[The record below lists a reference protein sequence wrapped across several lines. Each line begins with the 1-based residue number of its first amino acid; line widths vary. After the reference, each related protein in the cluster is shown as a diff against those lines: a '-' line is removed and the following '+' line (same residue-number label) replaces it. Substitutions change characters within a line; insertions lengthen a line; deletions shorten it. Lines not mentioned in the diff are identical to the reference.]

1 MKQQSSHLMTRIEK
15 YRPGCY
21 LTGAGHDSNSDRAI
35 GTKRRV
41 EGAAAVDA
49 LLNAAIVPPL
59 GYNGD
64 IRTLVDGNLLPNDQ
78 LMVHHESAVALRAYR
93 KAHDGEYEQTEE
105 HLTVRIFH

>member
-1 MKQQSSHLMTRIEK
+1 M
-15 YRPGCY
+15 RPGCY

-64 IRTLVDGNLLPNDQ
+64 IRTLVDGNLLPDDQ
-78 LMVHHESAVALRAYR
+78 LMVHHESALALRAYR
-93 KAHDGEYEQTEE
+93 KACDGEYEEME
-105 HLTVRIFH
+105 KNLVVRIVH

>member
-1 MKQQSSHLMTRIEK
+1 M
-15 YRPGCY
+15 RPGCY

-49 LLNAAIVPPL
+49 LLSTAIVPPL

-64 IRTLVDGNLLPNDQ
+64 IRTLVDGNLLPDDQ
-78 LMVHHESAVALRAYR
+78 LMVHHESAVALRVYH
-93 KAHDGEYEQTEE
+93 KAQDDEYEEMGENLPVQDTD
-105 HLTVRIFH
+105 

>member
-1 MKQQSSHLMTRIEK
+1 M
-15 YRPGCY
+15 
-21 LTGAGHDSNSDRAI
+21 
-35 GTKRRV
+35 
-41 EGAAAVDA
+41 DA
-49 LLNAAIVPPL
+49 LLNTAIVPPL